1 MAPTEIVSLGDP
13 GAHDPEAVGGK
24 AASLSRLATEYR
36 VPPGFAVTSHALGL
50 AAPELARGSVPRLLR
65 DRIDEA
71 YASLG
76 FGKVAVRSSA
86 IDEDGDAHSF
96 AGQHET
102 FLNVEG
108 GDAIA
113 EAVVLCFASAFTARA
128 LDYRLHMGLPVD
140 HIGLAILIQAQVP
153 ADSAAVVFSANPING
168 RLDEIVI
175 NASYGLGESIV
186 GGTTTPDT
194 FVLRK
199 SDLEVVSETIGEKRL
214 MTVPVPGGTREL
226 ETPAL
231 LRDRPS
237 ITAEQAPTG
246 CCPASRCSV
255 PVSASRAPACRRR
268 PSRPSTPLR
277 QESPRASFRPH
288 ATSAASPARSRSRAC
303 STRGRASRASAPS
316 LQWRWPG
323 ASSRSPRRSHCRPGP
338 GQGNREDEPVGQAQ
352 APTAERRAPT
362 PTRGRPVR
370 VAPPP
375 HPPPSP

>member
-1 MAPTEIVSLGDP
+1 M
-13 GAHDPEAVGGK
+13 
-24 AASLSRLATEYR
+24 
-36 VPPGFAVTSHALGL
+36 PPGFAVTSHALGL

-128 LDYRLHMGLPVD
+128 LDYRLHVGLPVD

-237 ITAEQAPTG
+237 ITAEQVAELAELALRLEADAGT
-246 CCPASRCSV
+246 
-255 PVSASRAPACRRR
+255 PVDIECAIHANTVYLLQ
-268 PSRPSTPLR
+268 SRPITTLRTPPGAER
-277 QESPRASFRPH
+277 
-288 ATSAASPARSRSRAC
+288 
-303 STRGRASRASAPS
+303 SAP
-316 LQWRWPG
+316 
-323 ASSRSPRRSHCRPGP
+323 
-338 GQGNREDEPVGQAQ
+338 
-352 APTAERRAPT
+352 
-362 PTRGRPVR
+362 
-370 VAPPP
+370 
-375 HPPPSP
+375 